1 MIKHITPARSG
12 KWLKCLQY
20 KTVVI
25 TSLVVEQMAYA
36 QILQLIAI
44 DAWVPWLTIHVMNY
58 IYSTVSHCYVNAYGL
73 KHEPMFC
80 WFGTSSKFMSRQIS
94 PLLQLL
100 SSLHHPLP
108 TNGLEKQTWLLTSFK
123 LHLAICV
130 RKRMPCKNIKI
141 CLTSLP
147 FSLKYNCRKLF
158 CFSQYNPHNHWV
170 LKLGNCLGSFIIL
183 FRVYQ
188 RPSALTRNP
197 NQSHKMIAQLHYPF
211 VAPHILR
218 AQIVVV
224 WKFGMEGK
232 AVWLYQGF
240 HRILSLW

>member
-1 MIKHITPARSG
+1 MIRHITPARSG

-20 KTVVI
+20 ETVAI

-44 DAWVPWLTIHVMNY
+44 DDWVPSLTIHLINY
-58 IYSTVSHCYVNAYGL
+58 IYSSVSHCYVNAYGL

-80 WFGTSSKFMSRQIS
+80 WFGTSSKFMSKQIS

-108 TNGLEKQTWLLTSFK
+108 TNGLEKQTWLLTRFK

-147 FSLKYNCRKLF
+147 FSMKYNCRKLF
-158 CFSQYNPHNHWV
+158 CFSQNNPHNHIECSNWGIAYGV
-170 LKLGNCLGSFIIL
+170 LLLFLGCIRG
-183 FRVYQ
+183 RVLWLQTQTKATKRLHSY
-188 RPSALTRNP
+188 
-197 NQSHKMIAQLHYPF
+197 MIHL
-211 VAPHILR
+211 
-218 AQIVVV
+218 
-224 WKFGMEGK
+224 
-232 AVWLYQGF
+232 
-240 HRILSLW
+240 LSLTF